1 MGLILAGCGSD
12 EAPVA
17 PPANRA
23 PTIQFTFGKFAVETV
38 APVTFTAVVDD
49 PDGDPVTV
57 TWDVTRGGNP
67 SGLPPSGTGTSFT
80 WESPPAVGEDL
91 ITVTVSDD
99 KGLQRTVTQ
108 TLKIGTVV
116 TADVTGVATW
126 VLTRSPYIVRPAGS
140 TFAVGS
146 QANLTI
152 AQGVEVYIDK
162 PALDFQ
168 IGGGLVAAGVSGT
181 PVIIRP
187 NSRTATAGD
196 WEGISAVPSGP
207 PPQVDL
213 HFTEISHAKNALHT
227 INPSVATLDG
237 CTITLCSAAAIL
249 HESSG
254 ALSVTNTSITSN
266 NSSGIKVQTGAL
278 PVSIT
283 IQGNSITF
291 NGDLTTP
298 NGEAG
303 ISLNFNDPTASVPI
317 TISDN
322 TISRN
327 FIPGISLGDPGTATM
342 TALYPVISNNNLSG
356 NQFGKAS
363 PPRFNLVLQP
373 DFIGSFQTV
382 DVRNN
387 WWGAT
392 DSTSIKATIQD
403 AWDFNFNKIDVQAWI
418 TPWLQAAP

>member
-23 PTIQFTFGKFAVETV
+23 PTIQFTFGKFAVETAV
-38 APVTFTAVVDD
+38 QVVFTAVVDD

-57 TWDVTRGGNP
+57 AWEVTRGGNP
-67 SGLPPSGTGTSFT
+67 SGIPPSGMGTSFA
-80 WESPPAVGEDL
+80 WDSPGTVGEDL

-116 TADVTGVATW
+116 TADVTRAPTWVATG
-126 VLTRSPYIVRPAGS
+126 SPYIVRPAGA

-162 PALDFQ
+162 PGLDFQ
-168 IGGGLVAAGVSGT
+168 VGGSLVAAGVSSAH
-181 PVIIRP
+181 VFIRP
-187 NSRTATAGD
+187 NSRTATPGD
-196 WEGISAVPSGP
+196 WGGISAVPNSSV
-207 PPQVDL
+207 PQVDL
-213 HFTEISHAKNALHT
+213 RFTEISHAKNALHT
-227 INPSVATLDG
+227 TLTSVATLDS
-237 CTITLCSAAAIL
+237 CTITLCSAEAIL
-249 HESSG
+249 HESNG

-266 NSSGIKVQTGAL
+266 NSSGIKVETGTL
-278 PVSIT
+278 PDSIT

-291 NGDLTTP
+291 NGDLLTSP

-303 ISLNFNDPTASVPI
+303 ISLILDDPTASVPI
-317 TISDN
+317 MISDN

-327 FIPGISLGDPGTATM
+327 FIPGISLGNPGTATT
-342 TALYPVISNNNLSG
+342 TALFPVISNNNLSG
-356 NQFGKAS
+356 NQFGKAT

-373 DFIGSFQTV
+373 KFVGNFAL

-392 DSTSIKATIQD
+392 DSTSIKATILD
-403 AWDFNFNKIDVQAWI
+403 AWDPSFDPTKVQAWI
-418 TPWLQAAP
+418 TPWLPAAP

>member
-1 MGLILAGCGSD
+1 M
-12 EAPVA
+12 
-17 PPANRA
+17 
-23 PTIQFTFGKFAVETV
+23 

-57 TWDVTRGGNP
+57 AWEVTRGGNP
-67 SGLPPSGTGTSFT
+67 SGPRPSGTGTSFT
-80 WESPPAVGEDL
+80 WESPSTVGEDL

-116 TADVTGVATW
+116 TADVTGVFTW
-126 VLTRSPYIVRPAGS
+126 VLTRSPYIVRPAGA

-162 PALDFQ
+162 PGLDFQ
-168 IGGGLVAAGVSGT
+168 VGGSLVAAGARGA

-187 NSRTATAGD
+187 NSRTATPGD
-196 WEGISAVPSGP
+196 WKGISAVPSGP

-213 HFTEISHAKNALHT
+213 RFTEISHAKNALHT
-227 INPSVATLDG
+227 TSPSVATLDG

-249 HESSG
+249 HESTG
-254 ALSVTNTSITSN
+254 ALSVMNSSITSN
-266 NSSGIKVQTGAL
+266 QSSGIRVEMPNIATVPA
-278 PVSIT
+278 SIT

-303 ISLNFNDPTASVPI
+303 ISLILDDPGALLPI
-317 TISDN
+317 TISN
-322 TISRN
+322 NAISRN
-327 FIPGISLGDPGTATM
+327 FIPGVSLGNPSPVRSWT
-342 TALYPVISNNNLSG
+342 LYPVISNNNLSG
-356 NQFGKAS
+356 NQFGKAT

-373 DFIGSFQTV
+373 NFVGNFAL

-392 DSTSIKATIQD
+392 DSTSIKATILD
-403 AWDFNFNKIDVQAWI
+403 AWDPSFDPTKVQAWI